1 ARVYLRMGAAG
12 AAAALLAYCAA
23 QDVHRLAG
31 DALLGSLLAA
41 AAGGGVLIG
50 VYVMFAKALRITE
63 VDLLTRHVRRRIAA
77 IL

>member
-1 ARVYLRMGAAG
+1 MYLRIGAAG
-12 AAAALLAYCAA
+12 AVAALVAYCAA

-31 DALLGSLLAA
+31 DGLPGSLLAA
-41 AAGGGVLIG
+41 AAGGAVLVG
-50 VYVMFAKALRITE
+50 LYVVFAKALRVAE